1 MIRGL
6 FLFINNRLNFSTLKK
21 YEDQDFVVEKI
32 MISACMK
39 ILVNYTQSMAII
51 KTLNLNWKEIVNN
64 LFQVHKTTSGSINE
78 MISLECLIQG
88 TSSIKITII

>member
-1 MIRGL
+1 
-6 FLFINNRLNFSTLKK
+6 
-21 YEDQDFVVEKI
+21 
-32 MISACMK
+32 MK

-64 LFQVHKTTSGSINE
+64 LFQLHKTTSGSINE

-88 TSSIKITII
+88 TSSINYNYLIDLIRFGDIILL